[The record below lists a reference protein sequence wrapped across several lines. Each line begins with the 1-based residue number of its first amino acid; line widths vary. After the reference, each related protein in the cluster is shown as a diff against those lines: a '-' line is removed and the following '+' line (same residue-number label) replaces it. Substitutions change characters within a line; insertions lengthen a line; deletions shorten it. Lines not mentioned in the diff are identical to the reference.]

1 MRIDSFVLDEEVD
14 IRYMRDHIFKREKM
28 RDVMT
33 HFGDVFMLQTDR
45 TVDNLSVVF
54 CEHRYDT

>member
-1 MRIDSFVLDEEVD
+1 
-14 IRYMRDHIFKREKM
+14 MRDQFFKREKM
-28 RDVMT
+28 RDVMS